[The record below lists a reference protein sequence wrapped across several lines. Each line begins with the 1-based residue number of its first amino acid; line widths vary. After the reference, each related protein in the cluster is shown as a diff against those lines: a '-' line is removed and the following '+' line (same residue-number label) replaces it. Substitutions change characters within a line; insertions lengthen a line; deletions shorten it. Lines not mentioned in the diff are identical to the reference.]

1 MFLPLFQ
8 HFFARFCRFS
18 NIFVAYFCHFSNIR
32 PICSAPKTHQTGQ
45 SLRREPPGF
54 AFKLLPPLRQDIKL
68 ILHMRHK
75 ERVPDCSSHIA
86 RVGAPESDH
95 RRSLSSGYCS
105 AAGSS
110 RYMRVV
116 PIPVTLDTD
125 TFSYYPLTAPLTF

>member
-8 HFFARFCRFS
+8 HFFAH
-18 NIFVAYFCHFSNIR
+18 FCHFSNIR

-86 RVGAPESDH
+86 RVGAPESV
-95 RRSLSSGYCS
+95 RRSRIT
-105 AAGSS
+105 A
-110 RYMRVV
+110 VV
-116 PIPVTLDTD
+116 YRPVIVALRDR
-125 TFSYYPLTAPLTF
+125 AVI